1 MLHRGDQRTFSV
13 LGTGHRTLYRG
24 IPVVDGGE
32 DVNVINDEPWF
43 CLVDVCA
50 VLEIKNSRHLA
61 ANQLDEKGVAKSYTL
76 TQGGE
81 QEITF
86 INEPN
91 LYRVIFR
98 SNKPE
103 AKAFQDWVF
112 NDVLPAIRQHGAYVQ
127 PAPPVPTRTREPISP
142 AKYYELKSLVHDI
155 SGCCHW
161 HDKAHNAVWARI
173 RKDCDADSVLRLP
186 VESFDYARDLLKEI
200 LGQAKLYFNDRLRRD
215 EVFIEEVI
223 RRGSKL
229 QLVLPLLPAANE

>member
-1 MLHRGDQRTFSV
+1 MTAQVVPFTFQEQHSV
-13 LGTGHRTLYRG
+13 RVT
-24 IPVVDGGE
+24 
-32 DVNVINDEPWF
+32 VIDDEPWF
-43 CLVDVCA
+43 CLRDVCV
-50 VLEIKNSRHLA
+50 VLEIKNQNPDRF
-61 ANQLDEKGVAKSYTL
+61 QLDSKGVTRNVTPTS
-76 TQGGE
+76 GGE
-81 QEITF
+81 QEVTF

-112 NDVLPAIRQHGAYVQ
+112 NEVLPAIRQHGAYVQ
-127 PAPPVPTRTREPISP
+127 PAPPVPVRAREPISP
-142 AKYYELKSLVHDI
+142 AKYYELKNLVYDI

-161 HDKAHNAVWARI
+161 HGKAHDAVWARI

-200 LGQAKLYFNDRLRRD
+200 LGQANMYFKDRLRRD
-215 EVFIEEVI
+215 ELFIEEVI
-223 RRGSKL
+223 RRGAKL

>member
-1 MLHRGDQRTFSV
+1 MTAQVVPFTFQEQ
-13 LGTGHRTLYRG
+13 H
-24 IPVVDGGE
+24 PVRVT
-32 DVNVINDEPWF
+32 VINDEPWF
-43 CLVDVCA
+43 CLSDVCA
-50 VLEIKNSRHLA
+50 VLNVDRTSDLLRK
-61 ANQLDEKGVAKSYTL
+61 LDEKGVVKNHTL

-81 QEITF
+81 QQLKF
-86 INEPN
+86 VNEPN

-161 HDKAHNAVWARI
+161 HGKAHDAVWARI

-223 RRGSKL
+223 RRGSTL
-229 QLVLPLLPAANE
+229 QLVLPLLPAANK

>member
-1 MLHRGDQRTFSV
+1 MAERLGFDQPRDIRKLIKRNEAKLLSF
-13 LGTGHRTLYRG
+13 G
-24 IPVVDGGE
+24 
-32 DVNVINDEPWF
+32 
-43 CLVDVCA
+43 VCA
-50 VLEIKNSRHLA
+50 TVAQTSGELGGRPTAAFYLNQKQSIFVCMKSETERAFDVQVEIVRVFDAYLN
-61 ANQLDEKGVAKSYTL
+61 
-76 TQGGE
+76 GE
-81 QEITF
+81 
-86 INEPN
+86 
-91 LYRVIFR
+91 
-98 SNKPE
+98 S
-103 AKAFQDWVF
+103 
-112 NDVLPAIRQHGAYVQ
+112 
-127 PAPPVPTRTREPISP
+127 APSVPVRAREPISP